1 MADNKNLELYN
12 KFRAVPSDALKAF
25 DNGRF
30 KGTDINTMWRVKML
44 TSEFGACGCGWYYE
58 IKRLWTE
65 EVSTGER
72 LAFAEID
79 LYVKFGD
86 EWGKPITGVG
96 GNRMVSYVVSK
107 KTFNASDEAY
117 KMAITDALGN
127 ACKYLGIGADV
138 YWEND
143 KTKYTTAEKAE
154 PVPAPSLKDIRRKQ
168 ILAIQKQTGITN
180 AELKAIAVECDC
192 IDLDKAPKH
201 QFDEYLERLKNWE
214 A

>member
-1 MADNKNLELYN
+1 MAKNENLELYN

-25 DNGRF
+25 NNGRF
-30 KGTDINTMWRVKML
+30 EGTDINTMWRIKTL
-44 TSEFGACGCGWYYE
+44 TGEFGACGRGWYYE

-86 EWGKPITGVG
+86 EWGKPITGIG
-96 GNRMVSYVVSK
+96 GNRMVSYVASK

-143 KTKYTTAEKAE
+143 KTKYTSSDNSTSL
-154 PVPAPSLKDIRRKQ
+154 PSLKEVRKMQ
-168 ILAIQKQTGITN
+168 IIDIQKKTGITN
-180 AELKAIAVECDC
+180 AELKALAAECGC
-192 IDLDKAPKH
+192 IDLEKADKQHYDK
-201 QFDEYLERLKNWE
+201 YITRLKNWGSE
-214 A
+214 V